1 MPKTI
6 PGDIEPEDFIQIRN
20 HLENCLKQIAA
31 TGSQVLWVS
40 CRLNES
46 GEKNPSPYFVGWVE
60 NKETRDERIR
70 RNDPDPGLYRFG
82 DDHYSEIYEECL
94 NKPNSVIGI
103 DEAAHQI
110 IGNRDRMRWLAGAKS
125 LSVKA
130 GAKYRMSI
138 AIKVDNQYVGTLN
151 AGFSNDPANSVDS
164 IMVEWAQNSSKS
176 KLVQYLKQ
184 PQYDF
189 GGPTGT

>member
-6 PGDIEPEDFIQIRN
+6 PGGIEPEDFIQIRN
-20 HLENCLKQIAA
+20 HLENCLEQIAT

-82 DDHYSEIYEECL
+82 DDYYSEIYEECI
-94 NKPNSVIGI
+94 NNPNNIIRI
-103 DEAAHQI
+103 DEDARQI
-110 IGNRDRMRWLAGAKS
+110 IGKRDSMKWLAGAKS

-130 GAKYRMSI
+130 GARYRMSI
-138 AIKVDNQYVGTLN
+138 AIKVDNQCVGTLN
-151 AGFSNDPANSVDS
+151 AGFSSGPADSVDS

-176 KLVQYLKQ
+176 KLVQYLKH

-189 GGPTGT
+189 GGPAGT